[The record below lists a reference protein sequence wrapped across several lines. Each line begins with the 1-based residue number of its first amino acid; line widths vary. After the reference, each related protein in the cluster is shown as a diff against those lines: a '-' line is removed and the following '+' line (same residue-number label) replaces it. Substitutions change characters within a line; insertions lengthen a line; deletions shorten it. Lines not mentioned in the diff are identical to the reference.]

1 MKKFFKVFL
10 WVLIAAIFIGT
21 FVFLFINSGE
31 KRVDYELVSPTQGDI
46 QRTTVLTGTIEPR
59 DKIEIKPQVSGI
71 ISEINV
77 EAGDVVREGDIIAKI
92 KIIPDEGQLASAQSR
107 VRLAELAYAN
117 AEATYNR
124 TKTLYEKKFESRE
137 NFEKDELAL
146 NNARE
151 ELEAARDNLSIV
163 KDGISTNNAEGSNT
177 LVKATISG
185 LVLEVPVKVGI
196 SVIQANTMNDGTTVA
211 TIADMTDLIFEGKID
226 ETEVDLLS
234 EGMGVEITI
243 GAIANGHL
251 SATIEK
257 IAPQATDDNGTNTF
271 EIKAAVVPDS
281 SMNLRAGYSANAA
294 VILEKEENVLTIP
307 ERVIEFQGDSMFV
320 FVLEGNPKPGDKQ
333 EFRKVAVETGISD
346 GVNIAVKGDALNT
359 DMKIRGAKLG
369 ANANLNPGGPR

>member
-1 MKKFFKVFL
+1 MKK
-10 WVLIAAIFIGT
+10 VLKIFVWLIVAALFVGT
-21 FVFLFINSGE
+21 FVYLFINSSE
-31 KRVDYELVSPTQGDI
+31 KRVDYELVSPVNGDI

-77 EAGDVVREGDIIAKI
+77 EAGDLVKVGDIIAKI

-107 VRLAELAYAN
+107 VRLAELSLRN
-117 AEATYNR
+117 AQQTYDR
-124 TKTLYEKKFESRE
+124 TKQLYDKKFESRE

-146 NNARE
+146 NNAKE
-151 ELEAARDNLSIV
+151 ELEAARDNLSII
-163 KDGISTNNAEGSNT
+163 KEGISTSNAEGSNT

-185 LVLEVPVKVGI
+185 LVLEVPVKVGS

-211 TIADMTDLIFEGKID
+211 TVADMTDLIFEGKID

-234 EGMGVEITI
+234 EGMEVEITI

-257 IAPQATDDNGTNTF
+257 IAPLATDDNGTNTF

-281 SMNLRAGYSANAA
+281 TMKLRAGYSANAS
-294 VILEKEENVLTIP
+294 VILEKEENTLSIP
-307 ERVIEFQGDSMFV
+307 ERVIEFVGDSTFV
-320 FVLEGNPKPGDKQ
+320 YVLQEGKPGEKQ
-333 EFRKVAVETGISD
+333 EFIRVPVETGISD
-346 GVNIAVKGDALNT
+346 GVNIAVKSADITTESKL
-359 DMKIRGAKLG
+359 RGAKLG
-369 ANANLNPGGPR
+369 NNNYTGGPR